1 VHSRTQRPDS
11 DKGEVTVQR
20 LNAKAKDDNQHAA
33 GKACRSLVG
42 VGAGGVPSRFQYQG
56 HP

>member
-1 VHSRTQRPDS
+1 MHSRTQRPDS